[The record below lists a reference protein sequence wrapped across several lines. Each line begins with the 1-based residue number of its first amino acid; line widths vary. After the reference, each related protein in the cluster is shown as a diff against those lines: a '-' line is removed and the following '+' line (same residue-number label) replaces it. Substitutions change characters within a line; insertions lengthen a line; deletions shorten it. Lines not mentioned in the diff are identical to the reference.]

1 MSIQKRLLIWNGEQ
15 MLSKKMLRDIRK
27 HKTQFLSIFLMAF
40 LGVFVFAGVGGESVG
55 LEVNVNQYYDD
66 TNLADGW
73 IYSANLDDDFVDD
86 VNNLAPTT
94 ASERQLVVDSVADF
108 SNDPDITL
116 HFIENNTL
124 SKFYLMDGE
133 PVDIN
138 DEDGVW
144 LDKSFAD
151 AKNLKV
157 GDNITFEFEGF
168 EIEKEIRG
176 IGYSPEY
183 VYHASTASV
192 IPDFNKIGF
201 AYMSYKAFPADD
213 VPYNVLNVKFTGSPD
228 DYDNLLSDELDGD
241 YNSFVKQ
248 SEHTSVSQFSEEM
261 DQHKMMGDIF
271 PVVFILI
278 AMLILLTTMTRI
290 IAHQRT
296 QIGILK
302 ASGFKNRSIIFH
314 YVSYGF
320 WLVLIGSILGLIVG
334 PLTLP
339 QLFYPSM
346 SATYKLPSWQPAWS
360 MNFVYVALLMII
372 MSLIVSYIAVRSIS
386 KENPA
391 GTIRPKAPKI
401 STTGLIE
408 KLGFWR
414 KLSFNARWNYRDA
427 KRNKFRALMT
437 IVGVIGCTALL
448 VSAFGMYDGMNDLK
462 EWEYN
467 QINHYD
473 SKLIVDD
480 EASLGQIDSV
490 ADEVNGDKLMES
502 AIEIESGSVKKS
514 GSLLVL
520 DDTDLVTPTDYD
532 WNKVEIK
539 DDEVSISQKMADM
552 LDVGVG
558 DTVKWHIMGSDKWIK
573 TKIDK
578 IHSDPISQ
586 GFIMSKDKLEDLN
599 LDYTPTSIVTAQHFD
614 KNFTAIKSTS
624 SMKDMTASWDELTES
639 MWLLIYI
646 LIFFA
651 SLLAIVVLYN
661 LGLLSFTEIE
671 REIATLKV
679 LGFKTIALRRLL
691 LTQNLWFT
699 TIGFILGLPVG
710 YYILAIMWESSGDS
724 FYILPSISPLNFI
737 LTAIITFALSILVNL
752 MFSRKLKKLD
762 MVESLKSGE

>member
-1 MSIQKRLLIWNGEQ
+1 
-15 MLSKKMLRDIRK
+15 MLAKKMLRDIWK

-55 LEVNVNQYYDD
+55 LEVNVDKYYGE

-73 IYSANLDDDFVDD
+73 IYSANLNDDFVDK
-86 VNNLAPTT
+86 VNNLSPTT
-94 ASERQLVVDSVADF
+94 QSERQLVLDSVADF
-108 SNDPDITL
+108 SNDPEITL
-116 HFIENNTL
+116 HFVENNTI

-133 PVDIN
+133 PLNISDS
-138 DEDGVW
+138 DGVW

-151 AKNLKV
+151 AKSLKV
-157 GDNITFEFEGF
+157 GDNITFEFNG
-168 EIEKEIRG
+168 ITLEKEIKG

-183 VYHASTASV
+183 VYHASSASI

-201 AYMSYKAFPADD
+201 AYMSYKAFPMDN
-213 VPYNVLNVKFTGSPD
+213 VPYNVLEVKFTGNPG
-228 DYDNLLSDELDGD
+228 DYNDLLSDKLDGD
-241 YNSFVKQ
+241 YNSFVEQ
-248 SEHTSVSQFSEEM
+248 SEHSSVSQFSEEM

-302 ASGFKNRSIIFH
+302 ANGFKNRSIIFH

-320 WLVLIGSILGLIVG
+320 WLVFIGSILGLIIG

-346 SATYKLPSWQPAWS
+346 SATYKLPSWDPAWS
-360 MNFVYVALLMII
+360 MNFVYVAALMII
-372 MSLIVSYIAVRSIS
+372 MSLIVSYVAVRSIS

-391 GTIRPKAPKI
+391 DTIRPKAPKI
-401 STTGLIE
+401 STTGVLE
-408 KLGFWR
+408 KLGFWKR
-414 KLSFNARWNYRDA
+414 LSFNARWNYRDA
-427 KRNKFRALMT
+427 KRNKFRAIMT

-473 SKLIVDD
+473 SKMVIDE
-480 EASLGQIDSV
+480 EASISEIDSV
-490 ADEVNGDKLMES
+490 ADEVDGDKLMES
-502 AIEIESGSVKKS
+502 AIEIEVGSTKKS

-520 DDTDLVTPTDYD
+520 NDTDLVTPTDYD
-532 WNKVEIK
+532 WNKVEIA
-539 DDEVSISQKMADM
+539 DDEISISQKMAD
-552 LDVGVG
+552 LLGVGIG
-558 DTVKWHIMGSDKWIK
+558 DTVKWHIMGSDKWVNV
-573 TKIDK
+573 TIDK
-578 IHSDPISQ
+578 IHADPISQ
-586 GFIMSKDKLEDLN
+586 GFIMSKDKLEDLGLN
-599 LDYTPTSIVTAQHFD
+599 YTPTSIVTSEHVD
-614 KNFTAIKSTS
+614 KNFSAIKSTS
-624 SMKDMTASWDELTES
+624 SMKDMTSSWDELTES

-651 SLLAIVVLYN
+651 SLLAVVVLYN

-679 LGFKTIALRRLL
+679 LGFKTGALRKLL

-699 TIGFILGLPVG
+699 AIGFILGLPVG
-710 YYILAIMWESSGDS
+710 YYILAIMWQSSGDS
-724 FYILPSISPLNFI
+724 FYILPSISITNFI
-737 LTAIITFALSILVNL
+737 LTALITFALSILVNL
-752 MFSRKLKKLD
+752 MFSGKIRKLD
-762 MVESLKSGE
+762 MVESLKGVE

>member
-1 MSIQKRLLIWNGEQ
+1 
-15 MLSKKMLRDIRK
+15 MLRDIRK
-27 HKTQFLSIFLMAF
+27 HKAQFISIFLMAF

-55 LEVNVNQYYDD
+55 LEVNVNNFYEE

-73 IYSANLDDDFVDD
+73 IYSNYINDSFLDDVDG
-86 VNNLAPTT
+86 LGETT
-94 ASERQLVVDSVADF
+94 GFERQLVLDSVADF
-108 SNDPDITL
+108 DNDPEVTL
-116 HFIENNTL
+116 HFVENNTI
-124 SKFYLMDGE
+124 SKFYLMEGE
-133 PVDIN
+133 KLDID
-138 DEDGVW
+138 DENGVW
-144 LDKSFAD
+144 IDKSFAD
-151 AKNLKV
+151 AKGLKV
-157 GDNITFEFEGF
+157 GDNISFEFGGY

-176 IGYSPEY
+176 VGYSPEY
-183 VYHASTASV
+183 VYHASSYSV

-201 AYMSYKAFPADD
+201 AYLSYKAFPMDT
-213 VPYNVLNVKFTGSPD
+213 VPYNVLNVKFNGTPEN
-228 DYDNLLSDELDGD
+228 YNDELSNHLDGR
-241 YNSFVKQ
+241 YNSFVEK
-248 SEHTSVSQFSEEM
+248 SEHSSVNQFSEEM
-261 DQHKMMGDIF
+261 DQHKMMADIF

-302 ASGFKNRSIIFH
+302 ANGFTNRSIILH

-320 WLVLIGSILGLIVG
+320 WLVLVGSILGLILG
-334 PLTLP
+334 PMTLP

-346 SATYKLPSWQPAWS
+346 SATYKLPSWNPAWS
-360 MNFVYVALLMII
+360 MNFVYVAVLMIL
-372 MSLIVSYIAVRSIS
+372 MSLAVSYYSVRSIS
-386 KENPA
+386 NENPA
-391 GTIRPKAPKI
+391 DTIRPKAPKV
-401 STTGLIE
+401 STS
-408 KLGFWR
+408 GFVERFAIWKR
-414 KLSFNARWNYRDA
+414 LSFNVRWNYRDA

-437 IVGVIGCTALL
+437 IVGVIGCSALL
-448 VSAFGMYDGMNDLK
+448 VCAFGMYDGMNDLK

-473 SKLIVDD
+473 SKLVIEENATQTQVDD
-480 EASLGQIDSV
+480 V
-490 ADEVNGDKLMES
+490 AKEVNGDKLMES
-502 AIEIESGSVKKS
+502 AIEIESDNSKKS

-520 DDTDLVTPTDYD
+520 NGTDLITPTDYD
-532 WNKVEIK
+532 WNKVDIA

-552 LDVGVG
+552 LGVGIG

-578 IHSDPISQ
+578 IHADPISQ
-586 GFIMSKDKLEDLN
+586 GFIMSADKLEDLDLN
-599 LDYTPTSIVTAQHFD
+599 YTPTSIVTTEHVD
-614 KNFTAIKSTS
+614 KSYNGVKAAN
-624 SMKDMTASWDELTES
+624 SMKNMTSSWDELTES

-679 LGFKTIALRRLL
+679 LGFKSGSLRRLL

-699 TIGFILGLPVG
+699 AIGFILGLPVG
-710 YYILAIMWESSGDS
+710 YFILAIMWESSGDS
-724 FYILPSISPLNFI
+724 FYILPSISLTNFI
-737 LTAIITFALSILVNL
+737 LTAIITFALSIFVNL
-752 MFSRKLKKLD
+752 MFSRKIKKLD

>member
-1 MSIQKRLLIWNGEQ
+1 

-55 LEVNVNQYYDD
+55 LEVNIDQYYED

-73 IYSANLDDDFVDD
+73 IYSANINDLFLYQVDC
-86 VNNLAPTT
+86 LGATT
-94 ASERQLVVDSVADF
+94 QMERQLVVDSVADF
-108 SNDPDITL
+108 ENDPDITL
-116 HFIENNTL
+116 HFVENNTI
-124 SKFYLMDGE
+124 SKFYLIKGE
-133 PVDIN
+133 PLDIN

-151 AKNLKV
+151 AKGLDV

-168 EIEKEIRG
+168 EIEKEIKG
-176 IGYSPEY
+176 LGYSPEY
-183 VYHASTASV
+183 VYHASTSSV

-201 AYMSYKAFPADD
+201 AYLSYKAFPMDT
-213 VPYNVLNVKFTGSPD
+213 VPYNVLNVKFDGTPENYED
-228 DYDNLLSDELDGD
+228 ILSYHMDG
-241 YNSFVKQ
+241 YYSSFIPQ
-248 SEHTSVSQFSEEM
+248 SEHSSVSQFSEEM
-261 DQHKMMGDIF
+261 DQHRMMGDIF

-302 ASGFKNRSIIFH
+302 ASGFKNRSIILH

-320 WLVLIGSILGLIVG
+320 WLVLIGSILGLVIG
-334 PLTLP
+334 PMTLP

-346 SATYKLPSWQPAWS
+346 SATYKMPSWDPAWS
-360 MNFVYVALLMII
+360 MNFVYVAALMII
-372 MSLIVSYIAVRSIS
+372 MSLAVSYYAVKNIS
-386 KENPA
+386 DEKPA
-391 GTIRPKAPKI
+391 DTIRPKAPKV
-401 STTGLIE
+401 SSSGFVE
-408 KLGFWR
+408 KLGFW
-414 KLSFNARWNYRDA
+414 KHLSFNVRWNYRDA

-437 IVGVIGCTALL
+437 IIGVIGCSALL
-448 VSAFGMYDGMNDLK
+448 VCAFGMYDGMNDLK

-473 SKLIVDD
+473 SKLVID
-480 EASLGQIDSV
+480 ENATTSQINTV
-490 ADEVNGDKLMES
+490 ADEVNGDKLMEG
-502 AIEIESGSVKKS
+502 AIEIESDNAKKS

-520 DDTDLVTPTDYD
+520 NDTSLVTPTDYD
-532 WNKVEIK
+532 WNRIEIA

-552 LDVGVG
+552 LGVGVG
-558 DTVKWHIMGSDKWIK
+558 DTVKWHIMGSDKWVK

-578 IHSDPISQ
+578 IHADPISQ
-586 GFIMSKDKLEDLN
+586 GLILSSEKLEDLDLN
-599 LDYTPTSIVTAQHFD
+599 YTPTSIVTAQHVNQSYD
-614 KNFTAIKSTS
+614 GVKAAN
-624 SMKDMTASWDELTES
+624 SMKDMTSSWDELTES

-651 SLLAIVVLYN
+651 SLLAVIVLYN

-679 LGFKTIALRRLL
+679 LGFKSGALRRLL

-699 TIGFILGLPVG
+699 AIGFILGLPVG
-710 YYILAIMWESSGDS
+710 YIILAVMWESSGDS
-724 FYILPSISPLNFI
+724 FYILPSISPTNFL
-737 LTAIITFALSILVNL
+737 LTAVITFALSILVNL
-752 MFSRKLKKLD
+752 MFSRKIKKLD

>member
-1 MSIQKRLLIWNGEQ
+1 MKIPKRSLIWTGED

-55 LEVNVNQYYDD
+55 LEVNVNQYYED

-73 IYSANLDDDFVDD
+73 IYSANLDDDFVDE

-94 ASERQLVVDSVADF
+94 ASERQLVIDSVADF

-116 HFIENNTL
+116 HFVENNTL

-133 PVDIN
+133 PLDID
-138 DEDGVW
+138 DEDSVW

-157 GDNITFEFEGF
+157 GDNITFEFNGF
-168 EIEKEIRG
+168 EMEKEIKG

-183 VYHASTASV
+183 VYHASTSSV
-192 IPDFNKIGF
+192 IPDFSKMGF
-201 AYMSYKAFPADD
+201 AYMSYKAFPLSD
-213 VPYNVLNVKFTGSPD
+213 VPYNVLQVKFTGSPD
-228 DYDNLLSDELDGD
+228 DYNDLLSDELDGE
-241 YNSFVKQ
+241 YNSFVEQ
-248 SEHTSVSQFSEEM
+248 SEHTSVNQFAEEM

-302 ASGFKNRSIIFH
+302 ASGFTNRSIMIH
-314 YVSYGF
+314 YISYGF
-320 WLVLIGSILGLIVG
+320 WLVLIGSILGLIIG

-346 SATYKLPSWQPAWS
+346 SSTYKLPSWDPAWS
-360 MNFVYVALLMII
+360 MNFVYVAALMVL
-372 MSLIVSYIAVRSIS
+372 MSLLVSYFAVRSIS
-386 KENPA
+386 KEKPA
-391 GTIRPKAPKI
+391 DTIRPKTPKV
-401 STTGLIE
+401 STTGILE
-408 KLGFWR
+408 KLGFWKR
-414 KLSFNARWNYRDA
+414 LSFNARWNYRDA

-437 IVGVIGCTALL
+437 IVGVIGCVALL

-462 EWEYN
+462 EWEFN

-473 SKLIVDD
+473 SKLIIDE
-480 EASLGQIDSV
+480 EASISQINEV

-502 AIEIESGSVKKS
+502 AIEIEAGSAKKS

-532 WNKVEIK
+532 WNEIEIE
-539 DDEVSISQKMADM
+539 DDEVSISQKMADL

-578 IHSDPISQ
+578 IHADPTSQ
-586 GFIMSKDKLEDLN
+586 GLIMSKDKLEELD
-599 LDYTPTSIVTAQHFD
+599 LDYAPTSIVTTEHVD
-614 KNFTAIKSTS
+614 KNFTAIKSSS
-624 SMKDMTASWDELTES
+624 SMKDMTSSWDELTEA

-651 SLLAIVVLYN
+651 SLLAVVVLYN

-679 LGFKTIALRRLL
+679 LGFKTGALRKLL

-699 TIGFILGLPVG
+699 AIGFILGLPIG
-710 YYILAIMWESSGDS
+710 YYILDVMWQSSGDS
-724 FYILPSISPLNFI
+724 FYILPSISLMNLV
-737 LTAIITFALSILVNL
+737 LTALITFALSILVNL
-752 MFSRKLKKLD
+752 MFSRKIKMLD
-762 MVESLKSGE
+762 MVESLKGVE